1 MICLYHYLQIVML
14 TGPIFMLFLPVFLP
28 IGKAIVISYVI
39 GLGPYG
45 LMGLIDGIF
54 LNLQIQI
61 CKKIKK
67 TNPKYSKA
75 DFYNWRA

>member
-1 MICLYHYLQIVML
+1 ML

-54 LNLQIQI
+54 LNLQIQR

-67 TNPKYSKA
+67 ANPKYSKA